1 MHLGRLSRSEWT
13 AVAGGL
19 LLAVAIFLPWYG
31 TSENPNAEIDGARG
45 DFSAWEV
52 HPILRWLL
60 LLAALAP
67 LILAWIVLRD
77 HELSWPRGELT
88 AVVAMAALV
97 LVLYNGIVTRPGR
110 AALADQPAD
119 RLVPGGRGHPADDGR
134 RRQARHRGRTKA
146 QATGSHVMK
155 VTPDRNLALELVRVT
170 EAAALASARWIGRG
184 DKEAADQAAVDG
196 MHAVL
201 HTIHMNGRRGDR
213 RGREG
218 RGADAPQRRA
228 DRRRQPARGRRRRRP
243 ARGHAPV
250 RARACR
256 ARSP

>member
-45 DFSAWEV
+45 DFSAWQV

-97 LVLYNGIVTRPGR
+97 LVLYNGIVTRPGEPRSQISLQIGWFLAVVGILLMMAGGAKR
-110 AALADQPAD
+110 ATEVERKRKP
-119 RLVPGGRGHPADDGR
+119 PG
-134 RRQARHRGRTKA
+134 
-146 QATGSHVMK
+146 VM
-155 VTPDRNLALELVRVT
+155 
-170 EAAALASARWIGRG
+170 
-184 DKEAADQAAVDG
+184 
-196 MHAVL
+196 
-201 HTIHMNGRRGDR
+201 
-213 RGREG
+213 
-218 RGADAPQRRA
+218 
-228 DRRRQPARGRRRRRP
+228 
-243 ARGHAPV
+243 
-250 RARACR
+250 
-256 ARSP
+256 